1 MARIENLLVFV
12 ERIIAVFDHQQ
23 DRVHIEPAAT
33 AQRIRDGL
41 ASFKVKPRGIGGGC
55 DAKIADSFF
64 TRNEHM
70 SINRG
75 IVGAMRMR
83 VEWMRAAALV
93 VVAMVGLSACSKVA
107 NLKGIMAY
115 KEANKAYQV
124 QDYKRAAGLYEES
137 LQSDPNQPAIYFY
150 LGNSYDNQF
159 KPGVE
164 DPANDALLAK
174 AVQNYELGIEK
185 LNKPEDVKLQ
195 KLTLQYLVAA
205 YGPDKLNDP
214 VKAEPAVQR
223 LIRLDPADPANYFA
237 LAKIYEDSGV
247 YDEAEKVLDMAK
259 AAKPGDPTVYMTL
272 AGYYN
277 RQGQFDKTIGAL
289 KERAEKEPN
298 NPEAFYTLSTYYW
311 DEAYRN
317 NRLKDTEKKAYVQA
331 GMDAIDRAIMIRPDY
346 VEALVYKGLLLRLQ
360 ANMER
365 DPAKQQSLLKQA
377 DQFRDKAQELRK
389 TKASGVGD

>member
-1 MARIENLLVFV
+1 
-12 ERIIAVFDHQQ
+12 
-23 DRVHIEPAAT
+23 
-33 AQRIRDGL
+33 
-41 ASFKVKPRGIGGGC
+41 
-55 DAKIADSFF
+55 
-64 TRNEHM
+64 M
-70 SINRG
+70 SMNG
-75 IVGAMRMR
+75 ETVGAPRMRMGS
-83 VEWMRAAALV
+83 VAVGALAIA
-93 VVAMVGLSACSKVA
+93 AMVGLSACSKVA

-185 LNKPEDVKLQ
+185 LNKPEDVKFQ

-223 LIRLDPADPANYFA
+223 LIKLDPADPANYFA

-259 AAKPGDPTVYMTL
+259 AAKPGDATVYMTL

-317 NRLKDTEKKAYVQA
+317 NRLKDADKRAYVQA

-346 VEALVYKGLLLRLQ
+346 VEALVYKNLLLRLQ